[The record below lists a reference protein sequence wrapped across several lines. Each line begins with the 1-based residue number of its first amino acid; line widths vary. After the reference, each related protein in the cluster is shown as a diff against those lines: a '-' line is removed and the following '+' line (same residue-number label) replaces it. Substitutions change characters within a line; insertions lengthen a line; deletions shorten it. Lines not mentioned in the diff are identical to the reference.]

1 MATIPVDVH
10 RKVGGSYFFG
20 AALDLR
26 ADIERARMLANLLD
40 SEFEIAGIKFGL
52 DALIGLIPGVGD
64 AITTLAG
71 TYPIYI
77 ARKHKLG
84 KTVEW
89 RMMANLAVDFF
100 GGIIPVVGDVFD
112 VAFKANL
119 KNVALLEK
127 AANRK

>member
-10 RKVGGSYFFG
+10 RKQYGSFFG
-20 AALDLR
+20 AELDLR
-26 ADIERARMLANLLD
+26 ADIERAKMLAKLFD
-40 SEFEIAGIKFGL
+40 SEFEIAGIRFGL
-52 DALIGLIPGVGD
+52 DALIGLLPVLGD
-64 AITTLAG
+64 TITTLAG

-84 KTVEW
+84 KAVEW
-89 RMMANLAVDFF
+89 RMMANLAVDYV
-100 GGIIPVVGDVFD
+100 GGIIPVVGDLFD

-127 AANRK
+127 AAAGK